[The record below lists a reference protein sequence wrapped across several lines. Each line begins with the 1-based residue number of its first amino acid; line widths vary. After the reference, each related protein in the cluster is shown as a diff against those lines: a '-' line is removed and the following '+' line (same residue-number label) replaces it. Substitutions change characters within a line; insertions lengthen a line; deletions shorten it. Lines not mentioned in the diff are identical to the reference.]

1 MLAVEDLKN
10 LATVKGPCLTILEP
24 VRDPVLQVTKPA
36 TRIVAA
42 VQEADKLLALQG
54 LTAEDRENLLA
65 PIRKFAT
72 NTDWVGRSGSVAV
85 FRAPGFT
92 QATFWPD
99 TIEPLVTV
107 GEAFQVLPL
116 IAGMA
121 AERNY
126 WVLALSIN
134 HIHLFRGAGVTFN
147 EVELPGDL
155 PRSLADFTGLD
166 KPDHDLEGRSAKGP
180 SSGAGFGVRFG
191 TTSIPESEAAH
202 LHDYFRTINR
212 ALLPV
217 FAGHPDFPLIIAAVP
232 RELALYRTVNTYPAL
247 VEDGIH
253 GNADALGPERL
264 HKEALALVAAH
275 GLRRAEASARDL
287 DAAAG
292 RKLLLTDCAAI
303 AKAAGQGQVA
313 RFYFNRELR
322 NEPSFNSIAL
332 AVLHDSGEVISC
344 EGAIPQG
351 GAAAILRYRSPDET
365 APAEPATQ
373 LARE

>member
-1 MLAVEDLKN
+1 MLAVEDLKS
-10 LATVKGPCLTILEP
+10 LATVKGPCVTILEP

-42 VQEADKLLALQG
+42 VQEADNLLSRQG
-54 LTAEDRENLLA
+54 MSAEDRENFLA

-72 NTDWVGRSGSVAV
+72 NTDWTGRSGSVAV

-92 QATFWPD
+92 QTTFWPD
-99 TIEPLVTV
+99 IIEPLVTV

-147 EVELPGDL
+147 EVELPAEL
-155 PRSLADFTGLD
+155 PRSLADFMGLD

-217 FAGHPDFPLIIAAVP
+217 FAHHPDFPLIIAAVP
-232 RELALYRTVNTYPAL
+232 RELALYRTVNTYAPL
-247 VEDGIH
+247 VEEAIH
-253 GNADALGPERL
+253 GNADALGFERL

-275 GLRRAEASARDL
+275 GPRRAEATAREL
-287 DAAAG
+287 DNAAG
-292 RKLLLTDCAAI
+292 RKLLLTDGAAI
-303 AKAAGQGQVA
+303 AKAAAQGQVA
-313 RFYFNRELR
+313 RFYFNRDLR
-322 NEPSFNSIAL
+322 NDPALNSIAL
-332 AVLHDSGEVISC
+332 AVLRDSGEVISS

-351 GAAAILRYRSPDET
+351 GAAAILRYRSAEE
-365 APAEPATQ
+365 PAAAEAATQ
-373 LARE
+373 LTR